1 MKVFASLISHFS
13 SLAQKEGGINF
24 AQGRPGYPP
33 PEGLLKFLKKLVYE
47 SNLHQYAP
55 GKGDF
60 FLLAETEKIYK
71 KIYQNLKKE
80 NILITL
86 GGTEGIALS
95 LIFLLNE
102 FKNFSLLSFEP
113 FYESYPRISKFLN
126 IPVFSVKIDP
136 FNLKWS
142 REKVKKLVKEKNA
155 KGILLASPGNPLGK
169 IFKEEEVNFLR
180 DLMKKRKGFL
190 IFDGVYENV
199 YFEERPFNPLKD
211 GFENL
216 IFISSYSKTLSITG
230 WRIGYLIA
238 EEKVLEKISS
248 IHDYTH
254 LSSPYILQRAIA
266 QFLKREKIGN
276 YLKVLRENLKS
287 SYILLKGQLESFGF
301 KVSKAEGGMFGWLQI
316 PEKYK
321 DSFIYAEKLFL
332 RKKVAVV
339 PGINFSKNAKNFI
352 RINLSLPLE
361 EFREGIERI
370 KEFEKEN

>member
-1 MKVFASLISHFS
+1 MKKFASLISHFS
-13 SLAQKEGGINF
+13 SLAQREGGINF

-33 PEGLLKFLKKLVYE
+33 PEGLLRILNRLVYE
-47 SNLHQYAP
+47 KNLHQYAP

-60 FLLAETEKIYK
+60 YLLEETEKIYK
-71 KIYQNLKKE
+71 KIYKNLKKD

-86 GGTEGIALS
+86 GATEGIALS
-95 LIFLLNE
+95 LLFLLNR
-102 FKNFSLLSFEP
+102 FKKFSLLSFEP

-136 FNLKWS
+136 FNLGWD
-142 REKVKKLVKEKNA
+142 REKVKKLVSENNV

-180 DLMKKRKGFL
+180 DLMEKMKGFL

-199 YFEERPFNPLKD
+199 YFEEKPFNPLAD
-211 GFENL
+211 GLENL

-238 EEKVLEKISS
+238 RESILEEISS
-248 IHDYTH
+248 IHDYTY

-276 YLKVLRENLKS
+276 FLKVLRENLKS
-287 SYILLKGQLESFGF
+287 SYFLLKRELENSGF
-301 KVSKAEGGMFGWLQI
+301 KVSKAEGGMFGWVKI
-316 PEKYK
+316 PENYK
-321 DSFIYAEKLFL
+321 NSFYYAEKLFSK
-332 RKKVAVV
+332 KKVAVV
-339 PGINFSKNAKNFI
+339 PGINFSRNAKNFI
-352 RINLSLPLE
+352 RINLSLPIK